1 MDVLS
6 LRGVS
11 IRRGRTEILRRVD
24 WTVRA
29 GEHWAVLGGNGSGKT
44 TLLSVAAGYLWPT
57 EGEVEVLGHRF
68 GRTDLRELRK
78 RIGFVSVALAD
89 RLAAVRPHDD
99 ARSVAVSGRYASL
112 GVYVEPTAAD
122 WARADALL
130 ERFGCAAL
138 ADRPFSSLSQGE
150 KQRVLLAR
158 AWMAEPALL
167 VLDEPCTG
175 LDVSARELL
184 LAGLSRGAAEE
195 PRPTV
200 IYVTHHVEEILPLFS
215 HTLVLRG
222 GEVVAQ
228 GATRAT
234 LTDDVLS
241 RAFGLDVE
249 VTWAHGRPWLQ
260 VRHARAADAG

>member
-1 MDVLS
+1 MDILS
-6 LRGVS
+6 LKDVS
-11 IRRGRTEILRRVD
+11 IRRGRTEILRGVN

-44 TLLSVAAGYLWPT
+44 TLLTVAAGYLWPT
-57 EGEVEVLGHRF
+57 EGTVEVLGRRF

-78 RIGFVSVALAD
+78 SIGFVSAALAD

-99 ARSVAVSGRYASL
+99 ARTVTVSGRYASL
-112 GVYVEPTAAD
+112 GVYTEPKAAD
-122 WARADALL
+122 WERADALL
-130 ERFGCAAL
+130 ARFGCHSL
-138 ADRPFSSLSQGE
+138 ADRPYATLSQGE

-158 AWMAEPALL
+158 AWMADPALL

-184 LAGLSRGAAEE
+184 LAGLARAAAEDV
-195 PRPTV
+195 RPTV

-215 HTLVLRG
+215 HTLVLREG
-222 GEVVAQ
+222 QVVAQ

-241 RAFGLDVE
+241 RAFGLGVE
-249 VTWAHGRPWLQ
+249 VHWAHGRPWLR
-260 VRHARAADAG
+260 VRAARAADAG